1 MHTQDA
7 KRDMALEIKLRNPW
21 GATLARSVHPSSER
35 DCSHA
40 RTMAG
45 WNKLAKDKEHWRAV
59 SYRHPSKAQSRAI
72 VRSPCL

>member
-1 MHTQDA
+1 MEDMHTQDA

-21 GATLARSVHPSSER
+21 GATLARSVHPTSER

-45 WNKLAKDKEHWRAV
+45 RNKLAK
-59 SYRHPSKAQSRAI
+59 
-72 VRSPCL
+72 